1 MVNQCWLIQLF
12 SLACTIKGY
21 TKRRFVRPP
30 VCPSACLPACHPC
43 VCVCVCH
50 SPAEQQS
57 SKQCELPS
65 DEAGII
71 WDGVCFCFLLL
82 QRRVFRSHYFLYVV
96 LDLQNTQLLASR
108 YTHTHTHSCVRCLCL
123 RGAELIEAA
132 TVKAVRARLE
142 VEKMSMDLLKRQ

>member
-1 MVNQCWLIQLF
+1 MSVRL
-12 SLACTIKGY
+12 
-21 TKRRFVRPP
+21 FVRPP
-30 VCPSACLPACHPC
+30 VCLPVTRVC
-43 VCVCVCH
+43 VCVCVCVCGH

-108 YTHTHTHSCVRCLCL
+108 YTHTHTHRHTQTHTHTHSCVRCLCL